1 MTEASPQKVP
11 GLTIG
16 TKLILTFLLFTLILA
31 GLLVFVYQRY
41 VPPLVIKQIDLRTY
55 SIAQS
60 FASSVLEPTLVRNY
74 LRVNKIAEA
83 TAKLPNVAYATV
95 INNRQV
101 PIAGLLGDEKRLD
114 SQFVSAYKQSGF
126 PVEAVRQNQVASGQD
141 SSARIIGFGGQEV
154 YDVALPL
161 GQTGA
166 LVHIGLFTQEAR
178 DAVRETFIPLAL
190 LLGIMTVLGALAI
203 IFVARTISR
212 PIQRLTKQ
220 AEQISLGNL
229 DQPVEIQGG
238 GEIWQLGQAFQ
249 RMHASIKY
257 LAEQIS

>member
-1 MTEASPQKVP
+1 VP
-11 GLTIG
+11 TGVRPTRG
-16 TKLILTFLLFTLILA
+16 
-31 GLLVFVYQRY
+31 G
-41 VPPLVIKQIDLRTY
+41 PP
-55 SIAQS
+55 
-60 FASSVLEPTLVRNY
+60 
-74 LRVNKIAEA
+74 
-83 TAKLPNVAYATV
+83 
-95 INNRQV
+95 
-101 PIAGLLGDEKRLD
+101 
-114 SQFVSAYKQSGF
+114 
-126 PVEAVRQNQVASGQD
+126 
-141 SSARIIGFGGQEV
+141 
-154 YDVALPL
+154 VALPRS
-161 GQTGA
+161 QRIEVSQAGA
-166 LVHIGLFTQEAR
+166 KP
-178 DAVRETFIPLAL
+178 FIPLAL